1 MYYFIQW
8 LPYFVLG
15 LVVGGLILLSEVDM
29 EVTGSVG
36 LVVLES
42 FKHTLCWHLV
52 HSGILD
58 VEVLVIICRNLVY
71 L

>member
-1 MYYFIQW
+1 M
-8 LPYFVLG
+8 
-15 LVVGGLILLSEVDM
+15 LSEVDM

-42 FKHTLCWHLV
+42 FKHTLFWHLV